1 MVPPFFPRRSARLRA
16 LLGVLAVAFFATAC
30 ASLTNVP
37 EGFVPD
43 EQVVYLKQRVE
54 YGPIAY
60 APQETQ
66 PYDWTVE
73 VSVDPADPSFL
84 RRRTVFADLLT
95 ADLAADA
102 QLFEEVK
109 QHLGYVAA
117 SDGYLEALMLLDEHV
132 FVEPERRSPVR
143 GAQTQVFRNGV
154 EYEYPPLAGAQILVF
169 DNGNYRIT
177 LADGGTYYDNGDHY
191 FENDARGNERYAVFP
206 DADQFRVT
214 ENRNTFIA
222 SGDDSVV
229 EGPWG
234 RLQTSP
240 EPEPQHRYEP
250 AGVAGAYTF
259 FTDGSDIR
267 QYSMHLPGGIRFDY
281 LTEDDSVMATT
292 GDEAVVIR
300 SNYQKS
306 HNRFDRATR
315 SATDILAYYFPEG
328 IRIVGVDQALTFSEI
343 QPAWP
348 ENYLEQTIGEFR
360 FFYTEADSELLSRI
374 DPATMAEITA
384 FLNRSLGVEWV
395 SERAV
400 ILPPDLESYRKLH
413 AGDEPETLAWYPSG
427 FQTKDKIVMWPPSV
441 PRYSTEQGQEYF
453 WTTEF
458 PEILLHELVH
468 VVVGQITGVFSPVP
482 VWLNE
487 GLAVYVESEYS
498 PQTRQYWE
506 TTYLGLEAL
515 GELHSW
521 DDVTVSSTSEYPVAA
536 ARAHYAQSYAMVRYL
551 VETYGMSTLIDY
563 VRTFRTALEVEPV
576 DLATRY
582 RENFHE
588 IYGIEWSENVLRF
601 EQAGDE

>member
-1 MVPPFFPRRSARLRA
+1 M
-16 LLGVLAVAFFATAC
+16 
-30 ASLTNVP
+30 
-37 EGFVPD
+37 PD

-84 RRRTVFADLLT
+84 QRRTVFANLLT
-95 ADLAADA
+95 ADLTADA

-109 QHLGYVAA
+109 QHLSYVAA
-117 SDGYLEALMLLDEHV
+117 SAGYLDALMLLDEHV
-132 FVEPERRSPVR
+132 FVQPERRTPVR

-154 EYEYPPLAGAQILVF
+154 EYEYPPVAGAQILVF
-169 DNGNYRIT
+169 DNGTYRIT
-177 LADGGTYYDNGDHY
+177 LADGSTYYDNGDHY
-191 FENDARGNERYAVFP
+191 FENDASGNERYAVFP

-222 SGDDSVV
+222 SGADRVV
-229 EGPWG
+229 EGDWG
-234 RLQTSP
+234 RLQVSP

-250 AGVAGAYTF
+250 AGVAAAYTF

-281 LTEDDSVMATT
+281 LTEDDSVMATS

-300 SNYQKS
+300 PNYQKS

-348 ENYLEQTIGEFR
+348 ENYLERQIGEFR
-360 FFYTEADSELLSRI
+360 FLYTEADSELLSLI

-453 WTTEF
+453 WQSEF

-468 VVVGQITGVFSPVP
+468 VVVGQITGVFNPVP

-487 GLAVYVESEYS
+487 GLAVYIESEYS

-515 GELHSW
+515 GSLHTW
-521 DDVTVSSTSEYPVAA
+521 DEVTVRSTSEYPVSG

-551 VETYGMSTLIDY
+551 VETYGMNVLIDY
-563 VRTFRTALEVEPV
+563 IRTFRTAPDEEPT
-576 DLATRY
+576 DPAARY
-582 RENFHE
+582 RENFRE
-588 IYGIEWSENVLRF
+588 VYGIEWSENVRLF
-601 EQAGDE
+601 EQSGDQ